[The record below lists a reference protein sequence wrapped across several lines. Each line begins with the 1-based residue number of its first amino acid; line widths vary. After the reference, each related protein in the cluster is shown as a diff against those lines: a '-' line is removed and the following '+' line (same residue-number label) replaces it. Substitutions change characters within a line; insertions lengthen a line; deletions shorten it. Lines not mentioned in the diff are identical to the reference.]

1 LSYNKRRGT
10 LVGKY
15 LSYPCQFPFSL
26 QNVREKLDATAKE
39 RHNFHLSEGAL
50 EIEAGSFD
58 WRQTW
63 SWVNE
68 SEIYGRGKEKQDL
81 VNMPLTSSDD
91 FSIYAICGILGG
103 WVRQHLLS

>member
-1 LSYNKRRGT
+1 MPPPRR
-10 LVGKY
+10 
-15 LSYPCQFPFSL
+15 
-26 QNVREKLDATAKE
+26 D
-39 RHNFHLSEGAL
+39 NFHVSEGAS